1 MKLQELTCEV
11 QSVKRVKSRTASRT
25 GDDDGPASPSGT
37 GSALT
42 TMPPATKRPG
52 SGGATPGGPSAGTT
66 PLTTS
71 RPTSKGGRVHKGNAL
86 SWNELVSSERA
97 KVAAMLQQLDNN
109 NREIEGQRY
118 GRKALSY

>member
-25 GDDDGPASPSGT
+25 GDGDGGPASPSGT
-37 GSALT
+37 APALT

-118 GRKALSY
+118 G